1 MALIVLADDGIE
13 FDHESPA
20 RGPLGGAESSVV
32 NLSKELAARGH
43 QMTMAVDSTAYG
55 RGQIILRD
63 PQSGVYCGGTEPR
76 TDSSI
81 AVF

>member
-1 MALIVLADDGIE
+1 M
-13 FDHESPA
+13 
-20 RGPLGGAESSVV
+20 
-32 NLSKELAARGH
+32 AARGH

-63 PQSGVYCGGTEPR
+63 PRSGVYCGGTEPR